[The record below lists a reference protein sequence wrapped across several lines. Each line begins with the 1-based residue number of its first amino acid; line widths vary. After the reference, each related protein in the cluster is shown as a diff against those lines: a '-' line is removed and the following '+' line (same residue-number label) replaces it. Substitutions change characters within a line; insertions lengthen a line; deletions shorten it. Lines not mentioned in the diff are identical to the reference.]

1 MGMVQITLKL
11 NDLMSAALRK
21 VAGIS
26 RGAQAALNR
35 VAEATGWLQ
44 QLARKTGDSVNK
56 LEEKIKAL
64 TERRNM
70 LPSGAEKEIRAI
82 NSEIN
87 KLNKQM
93 DRLQT
98 MNGSKLKVWA
108 KDAFNQLPGE
118 GLLSNPLV
126 MAGAGAA
133 YGGKQAMEAKANKV
147 KFHTLMG
154 GEKEGDA
161 MYGQLKGYADKTPY
175 SKDDI
180 LKSGETLLNYGL
192 KTEKVM
198 PTIKMLGDISG
209 GSTERLDS
217 LSLAFGQV
225 YAKGHL
231 AGQEV
236 LQMVNAGFNPLQ
248 AIAEKTGKSMNDL
261 EKMMRDGAIS
271 VGMVEQAMQ
280 SVTGPGGRFN
290 GMMEK
295 LSGTLQGQ
303 LSTAMDKFN
312 KIMAKLG
319 EGILPMANAALSL
332 FSGILNKVSPLLSG
346 IAGWAN
352 ENKRGLT
359 ALAVAVGTVYSVY
372 KLYTGWLWLN
382 RLATIGDTAA
392 TIADT
397 VVICFQ
403 SLI

>member
-231 AGQEV
+231 AG
-236 LQMVNAGFNPLQ
+236 
-248 AIAEKTGKSMNDL
+248 
-261 EKMMRDGAIS
+261 R
-271 VGMVEQAMQ
+271 
-280 SVTGPGGRFN
+280 RCCR
-290 GMMEK
+290 
-295 LSGTLQGQ
+295 
-303 LSTAMDKFN
+303 
-312 KIMAKLG
+312 
-319 EGILPMANAALSL
+319 
-332 FSGILNKVSPLLSG
+332 
-346 IAGWAN
+346 W
-352 ENKRGLT
+352 
-359 ALAVAVGTVYSVY
+359 
-372 KLYTGWLWLN
+372 
-382 RLATIGDTAA
+382 
-392 TIADT
+392 
-397 VVICFQ
+397 
-403 SLI
+403 